1 MVKFSDLLKLVFG
14 NLMAHRGR
22 AALTMF
28 GIAWGIA
35 TVVYLIAMVSGFKVQ
50 NVKQMNSWGVNMLVL
65 DYQRYYDL
73 DGTLMPLTHDVA
85 DAAYIVENC
94 PYVVRAV
101 PRVENWARMSAGDKE
116 RRFNFI
122 ASTPDVQQQME
133 IETLH
138 GRFFNSVDYDTESK
152 VVVVGHRV
160 AEHFWGEGENAVGE
174 QLTASGTVFD
184 VIGQVDRQRT
194 SSDWSV
200 YVPLSVYEGMFGR
213 VGEGNAGALTIYAT
227 LDNVTNFDKGSVMVR
242 RLLAAKHGFG
252 PDDENAIR
260 LRDYSEWREEATRIF
275 LMFFALFYSIGLIT
289 LAIGAVGVMNVMLI
303 SVQERTREIGLRKAL
318 GATPGSILLQFILE
332 ALLITLI
339 AGFIG
344 LTVGLMLS
352 GIMRQLPLPDEFPP
366 PVITAAAI
374 YVAVTVNVVV
384 GILAGALPARQ
395 AARLDPIVSMRAE

>member
-1 MVKFSDLLKLVFG
+1 MVTFSDLLKLVFS

-35 TVVYLIAMVSGFKVQ
+35 TLVYLIAMVSGFREQ
-50 NVKQMNSWGVNMLVL
+50 NIRQMQSFGVNMLVL

-73 DGTLMPLTHDVA
+73 DGTLMPLDHDIT

-94 PYVVRAV
+94 PYVTRAV
-101 PRVENWARMSAGDKE
+101 PRVENWARMSVGDKE
-116 RRFNFI
+116 RRFRFI
-122 ASTPDVQQQME
+122 ASTPDIQQQME
-133 IETLH
+133 IEPAH
-138 GRFFNSVDYDTESK
+138 GRFFNSVDYDSASK
-152 VVVVGHRV
+152 VAVVGHRV
-160 AEHFWGEGENAVGE
+160 AEHFWGEGENAVGG
-174 QLTASGTVFD
+174 QITASGTVFD
-184 VIGQVDRQRT
+184 VIGQVGRVRT
-194 SSDWSV
+194 GSDWSV
-200 YVPLSVYEGMFGR
+200 YVPLSVYEGIFGR
-213 VGEGNAGALTIYAT
+213 VGEGNSGALTIYAT
-227 LDNVTNFDKGSVMVR
+227 LNNVADFDKGSVMVR
-242 RLLAAKHGFG
+242 RLLAAKHGFS

-260 LRDYSEWREEATRIF
+260 LRDYSEWREEAAKIF

-318 GATPGSILLQFILE
+318 GATPGSILLQFVLE

-344 LTVGLMLS
+344 LTVGLLLS

-395 AARLDPIVSMRAE
+395 AARLDPIVAMRAE